1 MNLSRIRR
9 VSEARCFTIAEANA
23 LIPRLEM
30 LMERVQRAALVLRS
44 EMQDD
49 DTDASEDAPA
59 LSTADVRRLRPDLTE
74 HVHELES
81 GVSEIEG
88 LGCQFK
94 GLDLGLVDFA
104 AEVNGTI
111 VLLCWQYG
119 EKQIAYWHRTDEDF
133 TSRRRLG
140 AAERPRLQ

>member
-1 MNLSRIRR
+1 T
-9 VSEARCFTIAEANA
+9 RCFTIAEANT

-30 LMERVQRAALVLRS
+30 LMERVQRAALLLRS

-49 DTDASEDAPA
+49 PYASEETAVRS
-59 LSTADVRRLRPDLTE
+59 STDVLRLRPDLAA

-81 GVSEIEG
+81 GVGEIER

-94 GLDLGLVDFA
+94 GLDLGLVDFP
-104 AEVNGTI
+104 AEVDGTT

-119 EKQIAYWHRTDEDF
+119 EKRIAYWHRTDEGF
-133 TSRRRLG
+133 GSRRPLG
-140 AAERPRLQ
+140 AAAIPQLQ